1 MNNKTSSLP
10 YFAGIFSAVIFGFTF
25 LFSKIALEYINP
37 IYFLSLRFGIAF
49 FCINLLGFFKII
61 KLKQP
66 LKNFFKILP
75 VSLFVPVLSF
85 LFEIYGIKFA
95 TSSEAGVVIATIPI
109 FVMIFSKIILKEK
122 IKKIKAFF
130 LFISLCGVLL
140 IVISEGIEFNG
151 RTLGILLLIGA
162 TISSALYNIFSKKL
176 SVKFSP
182 WEITYNMMFCGFLF
196 FTMLSVFLSIIERE
210 LFFLYF
216 FNKTVLISS
225 MYLGVFAS
233 LIAFFLVNYT
243 LNKISATNTA
253 VFAYLATII
262 SVFAGI
268 FILNENL
275 NVFIIIGSVLIIVGI
290 WGINYFERKM
300 KRGE

>member
-1 MNNKTSSLP
+1 MNKKTNSMP
-10 YFAGIFSAVIFGFTF
+10 YFAGVFSSVIFGFTF

-49 FCINLLGFFKII
+49 FCINLLIFLKII
-61 KLKQP
+61 KLKRP
-66 LKNFFKILP
+66 LNNFLKILP
-75 VSLFVPVLSF
+75 ISLFSPVLSF
-85 LFEIYGIKFA
+85 LFEIFGIKFA
-95 TSSEAGVVIATIPI
+95 TSSEAGVIIATIPL
-109 FVMIFSKIILKEK
+109 FVMIFSKLILKEK
-122 IKKIKAFF
+122 ITKIKSAF
-130 LFISLCGVLL
+130 LIISLLGVIL

-151 RTLGILLLIGA
+151 RTLGIILLLGA
-162 TISSALYNIFSKKL
+162 TISSALYNISSKKL
-176 SVKFSP
+176 SAKFSP

-196 FTMLSVFLSIIERE
+196 FTILSIFLSIINKE

-216 FNKTVLISS
+216 FQKTVLLSS
-225 MYLGVFAS
+225 WYLGFFAS

-243 LNKISATNTA
+243 LNKLSATNTA

-275 NVFIIIGSVLIIVGI
+275 NIFIIIGSILIIFGI
-290 WGINYFERKM
+290 WGINYFEIKA
-300 KRGE
+300 KRSE